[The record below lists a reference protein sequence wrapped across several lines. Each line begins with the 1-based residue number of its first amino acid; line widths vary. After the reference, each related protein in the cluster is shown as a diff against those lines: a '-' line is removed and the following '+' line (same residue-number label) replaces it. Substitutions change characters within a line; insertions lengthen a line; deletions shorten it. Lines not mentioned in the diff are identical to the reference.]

1 MTKITKECNHK
12 KINRKENSNWYERI
26 YVMRSEITRELSIKY
41 KDDNISFIKVIKV
54 DGIDSQV
61 INNNKLIDEI
71 KYGDKDK
78 GVKGENNIKMNQCWL
93 LHRITS

>member
-12 KINRKENSNWYERI
+12 KINWYERI

-61 INNNKLIDEI
+61 NINISKKPWLFTYGFPCYNLI
-71 KYGDKDK
+71 
-78 GVKGENNIKMNQCWL
+78 
-93 LHRITS
+93 

>member
-1 MTKITKECNHK
+1 
-12 KINRKENSNWYERI
+12 
-26 YVMRSEITRELSIKY
+26 MRSEITRELSIKY

-78 GVKGENNIKMNQCWL
+78 GVKGENNIKMNQC
-93 LHRITS
+93 